1 MENNEEDVKLYTIF
15 GECYNDEDLAEED
28 TDALLKEEQEAL
40 TLIRHINGWRT
51 QYNNVNGSYG
61 YYQMDGKPRLYFDLD
76 NVWIIEDED
85 DPDSFDYYLDDTG
98 DIIIAVYRYLR
109 DDYNLHYLYYNCF
122 LDNSNPD
129 FIED

>member
-109 DDYNLHYLYYNCF
+109 DDYNLNYLYYNCF

>member
-15 GECYNDEDLAEED
+15 GECYNDEGLTEED

-40 TLIRHINGWRT
+40 TLIRHINGWKT

-61 YYQMDGKPRLYFDLD
+61 YYQVDGKPRLYFDLD
-76 NVWIIEDED
+76 NVWVIEDED
-85 DPDSFDYYLDDTG
+85 DPDSFEYYLDDVG

-109 DDYNLHYLYYNCF
+109 DDYNLSYPYYDCF
-122 LDNSNPD
+122 LDNGSTD
-129 FIED
+129 IIED

>member
-1 MENNEEDVKLYTIF
+1 MENNEENVKLYTIF
-15 GECYNDEDLAEED
+15 GECYNEESLTEEE

-76 NVWIIEDED
+76 NVWVIEDED

-109 DDYNLHYLYYNCF
+109 DDYNLSYPYYDCF
-122 LDNSNPD
+122 LNNSSPD
-129 FIED
+129 IIED